1 MKLRLGR
8 KQRFSLEEIER
19 EAAAEIEKR
28 VSMGKPPPEE
38 WKGLAERA
46 GADTPMPNRPTSF
59 TPPAPPAPPRGEAE
73 LDSPGEPAAAAEV
86 TPRAAA
92 KRTPSTPTAKAAAK
106 VRAPAAAA
114 KAQPAR
120 AKAAKA
126 PAKAAK
132 APGRPKAPSKARKAS
147 R

>member
-8 KQRFSLEEIER
+8 KQPFSLEEIER
-19 EAAAEIEKR
+19 EAAAEIEQR

-46 GADTPMPNRPTSF
+46 GADTPMPGRPTSF
-59 TPPAPPAPPRGEAE
+59 TPPPAPPRAEAE
-73 LDSPGEPAAAAEV
+73 LDPPAEPAAAAEV
-86 TPRAAA
+86 TPRPAA
-92 KRTPSTPTAKAAAK
+92 KRRPSTPTPKAAAK
-106 VRAPAAAA
+106 VRAPAA
-114 KAQPAR
+114 K

-132 APGRPKAPSKARKAS
+132 APPKARKAS
-147 R
+147 G

>member
-8 KQRFSLEEIER
+8 KQPFSLEEIER

-28 VSMGKPPPEE
+28 VSLGKPPPEE

-46 GADTPMPNRPTSF
+46 GADTPMPGRPTSF
-59 TPPAPPAPPRGEAE
+59 TPPPPAPRAEPE
-73 LDSPGEPAAAAEV
+73 LDAPAEPAAAAEV
-86 TPRAAA
+86 TPPPAV
-92 KRTPSTPTAKAAAK
+92 KRTPSTPTPKATAK

>member
-8 KQRFSLEEIER
+8 KQPFSLEEIER

-106 VRAPAAAA
+106 VRGSGGRGQGPTGQGKGGQSPGQGSQGPGAPEGPV
-114 KAQPAR
+114 QGP
-120 AKAAKA
+120 
-126 PAKAAK
+126 
-132 APGRPKAPSKARKAS
+132 
-147 R
+147 